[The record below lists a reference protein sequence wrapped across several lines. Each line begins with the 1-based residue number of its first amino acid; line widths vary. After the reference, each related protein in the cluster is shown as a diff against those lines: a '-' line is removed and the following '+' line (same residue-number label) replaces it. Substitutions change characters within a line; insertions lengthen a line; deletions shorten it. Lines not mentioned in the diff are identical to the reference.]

1 MIIQTDPGDE
11 RLKGEG
17 EQHLLPFEQRLI
29 G

>member
-1 MIIQTDPGDE
+1 MIIQTEPGDAC
-11 RLKGEG
+11 LKGEG